1 MEQPLPAER
10 HRRIH
15 ELLREQRVV
24 RVSVLSEQLGV
35 SEVTIRRDLEVLER
49 RGMLERTHGGAVA
62 TQWVRSEPAY
72 RDAASTNPIEK
83 RLIGAAAAALVEQ
96 GDALYLN
103 GGTTT
108 LQVFRHLRATGL
120 KVATNHVGIA
130 LEAADRDVELLL
142 LGGHYRAPSN
152 SVVGPFATEAL
163 RRTHATKAFIGV
175 EGISVGSGLTTPV
188 AAEAEIARVMI
199 EQTRGRVLVVADHS
213 KIGTVADFVIAPLE
227 EVDALVV
234 DEGCSEAYRQ
244 RLTEAGIEV
253 IVAAERASAVSG
265 EGLSGV
271 RRRRGERM
279 SMSDQAARDTADL
292 EKFGYKQELNRGLGT
307 FSSFAVA
314 FSYISPSTGIFT
326 LFGLGMAAM
335 GAYLFW
341 AWPVVALFQF
351 VVALNFAELSS
362 HFPVAGSVYQWTKY
376 LAGPEATR
384 GSPAGST

>member
-24 RVSVLSEQLGV
+24 RVSALSEQLGV

-49 RGMLERTHGGAVA
+49 RGVLERTHGGAVA

-72 RDAASTNPIEK
+72 REAASTNPLEK
-83 RLIGAAAAALVEQ
+83 RLIGAAAAALVEP

-108 LQVFRHLRATGL
+108 LQVFRHLRAPGL

-175 EGISVGSGLTTPV
+175 EGISVGSGLTTPI

-199 EQTRGRVLVVADHS
+199 EQTRGQVLVVADHS

-227 EVDALVV
+227 EVDTLVV
-234 DEGCSEAYRQ
+234 DEGCAEAYRQ

-265 EGLSGV
+265 
-271 RRRRGERM
+271 RG
-279 SMSDQAARDTADL
+279 
-292 EKFGYKQELNRGLGT
+292 
-307 FSSFAVA
+307 
-314 FSYISPSTGIFT
+314 
-326 LFGLGMAAM
+326 
-335 GAYLFW
+335 
-341 AWPVVALFQF
+341 
-351 VVALNFAELSS
+351 
-362 HFPVAGSVYQWTKY
+362 
-376 LAGPEATR
+376 
-384 GSPAGST
+384 

>member
-1 MEQPLPAER
+1 VGQPLPAER

-15 ELLREQRVV
+15 ELLREERVV
-24 RVSVLSEQLGV
+24 RVSALSERLGV

-72 RDAASTNPIEK
+72 GEAASTNPLEK
-83 RLIGAAAAALVEQ
+83 RLIGATAAALVEP

-108 LQVFRHLRATGL
+108 LQVFRHLRAPGL

-244 RLTEAGIEV
+244 RLTEAGLEV
-253 IVAAERASAVSG
+253 IVAAERASAASG
-265 EGLSGV
+265 G
-271 RRRRGERM
+271 
-279 SMSDQAARDTADL
+279 RDA
-292 EKFGYKQELNRGLGT
+292 GAVGGGGT
-307 FSSFAVA
+307 
-314 FSYISPSTGIFT
+314 GC
-326 LFGLGMAAM
+326 
-335 GAYLFW
+335 
-341 AWPVVALFQF
+341 
-351 VVALNFAELSS
+351 
-362 HFPVAGSVYQWTKY
+362 
-376 LAGPEATR
+376 R
-384 GSPAGST
+384 

>member
-1 MEQPLPAER
+1 VEQPLPAER

-213 KIGTVADFVIAPLE
+213 KIGTVADFVIAPLD

-234 DEGCSEAYRQ
+234 DGGCSEAYRQ

-265 EGLSGV
+265 RAEPAPVGEGGNGC
-271 RRRRGERM
+271 R
-279 SMSDQAARDTADL
+279 
-292 EKFGYKQELNRGLGT
+292 
-307 FSSFAVA
+307 
-314 FSYISPSTGIFT
+314 
-326 LFGLGMAAM
+326 
-335 GAYLFW
+335 
-341 AWPVVALFQF
+341 
-351 VVALNFAELSS
+351 
-362 HFPVAGSVYQWTKY
+362 
-376 LAGPEATR
+376 
-384 GSPAGST
+384 